1 MTKKKIGITGMAGFV
16 GSHLHDSLKTKE
28 DIEVLPFEDGYYDN
42 PEQFIDFAKQA
53 DVIVHLAGV
62 NRDEPEVV
70 YKKNIELMEKLL
82 EYVDASG
89 NKPFILF
96 SSSTQIERDNEY
108 GKAKKKAMELLEQWT
123 KKNNASGLSM
133 VVPNVF
139 GDSSRPFYN
148 SVVATFCY
156 QLTHGEEPTI
166 LKDGQMTMIYIN
178 DLIED
183 IFNLITKPKEGY
195 DVEYI
200 KPRAQLKVSQLL
212 ELLNKYKD
220 CYYSRGMVP
229 EIKSDLERDLYN
241 TFITYMDEA
250 DWQRNLKLNT
260 DQRGSF
266 VEVFKLE
273 KGGQVSFST
282 TKPGITRGNHYH
294 IRKNEKF
301 CVVSGHAGIK
311 LRRIGTDKVI
321 EYKVSGDQPAWVEM
335 PIYYTHNITN
345 TGDTELVTLFWINE
359 HFNPNDPD
367 TYYEEV

>member
-1 MTKKKIGITGMAGFV
+1 MKIGITGMAGFV
-16 GSHLHDSLKTKE
+16 GSHLRDFLKAKE
-28 DIEVLPFEDGYYDN
+28 NIEVLPFEDAYYEN
-42 PEQFIDFAKQA
+42 PEKFIDFAKRA

-70 YKKNIELMEKLL
+70 YNKNIELMEKLL
-82 EYVDASG
+82 EYCDAAN
-89 NKPFILF
+89 NKPYIIF
-96 SSSTQIERDNEY
+96 SASTQIERDNEY
-108 GKAKKKAMELLEQWT
+108 GRGKKKAMELLEQWA
-123 KKNNASGLSM
+123 KKQDASAISM

-139 GDSSRPFYN
+139 GDSGRPFYN
-148 SVVATFCY
+148 SVVATFCH
-156 QLTHGEEPTI
+156 QITHGEQPEI
-166 LKDGQMTMIYIN
+166 IKDGQMSMVYIN
-178 DLIED
+178 NLVED
-183 IFNLITKPKEGY
+183 IYKLITESRKGY
-195 DVEYI
+195 EVEYI
-200 KPRAQLKVSQLL
+200 KPMAEIKVSELL
-212 ELLNKYKD
+212 GLLNKFKTFYFD
-220 CYYSRGMVP
+220 SGMVP

-273 KGGQVSFST
+273 QGGQVSFST

-301 CVVSGHAGIK
+301 CVVSGSASIK

-321 EYKVSGDQPAWVEM
+321 EYKVSGNQPSWVEM

-345 TGDTELVTLFWINE
+345 IGDMELVTLFWINE
-359 HFNPNDPD
+359 HFNPDDPD

>member
-1 MTKKKIGITGMAGFV
+1 MSMKVGITGMAGFV
-16 GSHLHDSLKTKE
+16 GTHLRDRLAREE
-28 DIEVLPFEDGYYDN
+28 DIEVLDFEDRYYDD
-42 PEQFIDFAKQA
+42 PAAFTEFARRA

-62 NRDEPEVV
+62 NRDEPQVV
-70 YKKNIELMEKLL
+70 YQKNIELMEKLL
-82 EYVDASG
+82 QFVDDAGST
-89 NKPFILF
+89 PSILF

-108 GKAKKKAMELLEQWT
+108 GRGKKKAMELLEAWT
-123 KKNNASGLSM
+123 SRRGASAVSM

-139 GDSSRPFYN
+139 GDGGRPFYN
-148 SVVATFCY
+148 SVVATFCH
-156 QLTHGEEPTI
+156 QVTHGEQPTI
-166 LKDGQMTMIYIN
+166 LQDGQMTMIYIN
-178 DLIED
+178 DLVED
-183 IFNLITKPKEGY
+183 IYRLIRSPRPGY
-195 DVEYI
+195 RVEYL
-200 KPRAQLKVSQLL
+200 KPRADVKVSRLL
-212 ELLNKYKD
+212 ELLNKFRD
-220 CYYSRGMVP
+220 AYYQGGMVP
-229 EIKSDLERDLYN
+229 AIESDFERDLYN

-260 DQRGSF
+260 DDRGTF

-301 CVVSGHAGIK
+301 CVVSGQASIK

-321 EYKVSGDQPAWVEM
+321 EYNVSGEQPAWVEM

-345 TGDTELVTLFWINE
+345 TGDSELVTLFWINE

-367 TYYEEV
+367 TFFEKV